1 MPLLILS
8 TAVLM
13 INYNAKQNVGYQNTW
28 IAFQVIIVSVFK
40 YISTEKNL
48 SSNEMCVNAGKGALL
63 DA

>member
-1 MPLLILS
+1 
-8 TAVLM
+8 M